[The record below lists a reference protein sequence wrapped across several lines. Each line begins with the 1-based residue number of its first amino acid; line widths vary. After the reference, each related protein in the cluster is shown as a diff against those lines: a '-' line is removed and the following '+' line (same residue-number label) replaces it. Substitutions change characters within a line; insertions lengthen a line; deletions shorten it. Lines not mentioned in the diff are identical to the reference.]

1 MHASDLI
8 VPLIIAVIVG
18 GLTGLVVWKA
28 YDVRNWAGKVRD
40 RYK

>member
-1 MHASDLI
+1 MHASDLV
-8 VPLIIAVIVG
+8 VPLIIAAIVG

-28 YDVRNWAGKVRD
+28 YALKDWAGKLRD